1 MGRVIHSHPRPC
13 PYSREPPWLR
23 QLKIPSR
30 MLKKPASRGGWPGR
44 LPCARATR
52 GIKRPSLDARSG
64 GLIRAIL
71 GNVHEQAWK
80 DHLYSL
86 AAALP
91 AEQRVLARW
100 GWAGQNRGLF
110 EHPA

>member
-1 MGRVIHSHPRPC
+1 MTPLCSRNARPKKALVGRAQ
-13 PYSREPPWLR
+13 W
-23 QLKIPSR
+23 
-30 MLKKPASRGGWPGR
+30 
-44 LPCARATR
+44 
-52 GIKRPSLDARSG
+52 

-100 GWAGQNRGLF
+100 GWAGENRGLF

>member
-1 MGRVIHSHPRPC
+1 MERNTHSHPRSC
-13 PYSREPPWLR
+13 PYSREASWLR

-30 MLKKPASRGGWPGR
+30 MLKNSASRGGM
-44 LPCARATR
+44 ARMSPLCSRNARPKKGPRWTR
-52 GIKRPSLDARSG
+52 AVGD
-64 GLIRAIL
+64 IRAIL

-80 DHLYSL
+80 DYLYSL

-100 GWAGQNRGLF
+100 GWAGENRGIF
-110 EHPA
+110 E